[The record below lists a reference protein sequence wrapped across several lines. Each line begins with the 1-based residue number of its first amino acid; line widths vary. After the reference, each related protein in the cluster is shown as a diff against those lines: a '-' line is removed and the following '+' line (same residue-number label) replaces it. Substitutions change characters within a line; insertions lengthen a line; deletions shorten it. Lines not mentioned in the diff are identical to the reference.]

1 MDMVSTKQIR
11 NICLLGHGSAGK
23 TSVAEAMLYISG
35 GTDRLGTVGEGNTVL
50 DYDPEESRRGYS
62 VQAAVAPVMW
72 KDTKINVIDAPGY
85 LGFSGEVKE
94 AVRVADSAVIVV
106 DGKAGIEVG
115 TELAWDAATDAG
127 IPKAFFV
134 NKFDD
139 PECRFN
145 RVFTELHDAF
155 GVSVCPLMIP
165 MVEGDKVEGFIKL
178 IDKKTYVYDK
188 EGSHTEAEIP
198 AGYEEVVDRYRD
210 MLFEAIAGVS
220 DELMEKYF
228 AGIEI
233 GYDEAIEAIHQGIIH
248 GSIVPVLCGAA
259 TKTWGVET
267 LLDTIAESFPRHTA
281 KETERGQDG
290 EPIAIDRD
298 SNAPAIFVFKTVAD
312 PFVGKMSLFK
322 VMTGTLTNQMTLRN
336 LRTGTEER
344 MARIYT
350 LKGKKQTEVDSLA
363 CGDIGM
369 IAKLSDTETADTLAL
384 ASDARAYAGISFP
397 EPFYSRA
404 IVPKAKG
411 DEDKIAS
418 GIARLLEED
427 YTARFVNDAETKQL
441 VLSGMGDIH
450 VDVLVSKLKNRY
462 GVSVDMSEPKIAYRE
477 SIRRRIDAEGKHK
490 KQSGGHGQY
499 GHVKIHFAPSDEPGL
514 HFTESVVG
522 GAVPKN
528 FFPAVEKGL
537 QDSMQKGVL
546 AGYPVVNLAADLY
559 DGSYHPVD
567 SNEISFKLA
576 ARLAYK
582 EGLPKAKPVLLEP
595 VGTLQVTVPDSLV
608 GDVIG
613 DLNKRRGRV
622 LGMNPSEKK
631 SGYTVVEAD
640 VPKAEM
646 TDYTISL
653 RAMSQGRGSYDF
665 TVDRY
670 EEVPGAV
677 AQKVIAE
684 ADKSDDE

>member
-23 TSVAEAMLYISG
+23 PSVAEAMLYISG

-50 DYDPEESRRGYS
+50 DYDPEEARRGYS

-85 LGFSGEVKE
+85 LGFAGEVKE

-298 SNAPAIFVFKTVAD
+298 SNEPAIFIFKTVAD

-384 ASDARAYAGISFP
+384 SPNARAYAGISFP

-546 AGYPVVNLAADLY
+546 AGFPMMGLSADLY
-559 DGSYHPVD
+559 DGSYHDVD
-567 SNEISFKLA
+567 SSEMSFKVA
-576 ARLAYK
+576 AGLAYK
-582 EGLPKAKPVLLEP
+582 ELVNADPVLLEP
-595 VGTLQVTVPDSLV
+595 VGELRVEVPGDDV
-608 GDVIG
+608 GDVMS

-622 LGMNPSEKK
+622 LGIDPSERKK
-631 SGYTVVEAD
+631 NWQTVVAE

-646 TDYTISL
+646 SDYTVAL
-653 RAMSQGRGSYDF
+653 RAITQGMGSY
-665 TVDRY
+665 TYRLVRY
-670 EEVPGAV
+670 EEVPAAA
-677 AQKVIAE
+677 AQKIIA
-684 ADKSDDE
+684 AAKSDAQE

>member
-298 SNAPAIFVFKTVAD
+298 SNEPAIFVFKTVAD

-546 AGYPVVNLAADLY
+546 AGFPMMGLSADLY
-559 DGSYHPVD
+559 DGSYHDVD
-567 SNEISFKLA
+567 SSEMSFKVA
-576 ARLAYK
+576 AGLAYK
-582 EGLPKAKPVLLEP
+582 ELVNADPVLLEP
-595 VGTLQVTVPDSLV
+595 VGELRVEVPGDDV
-608 GDVIG
+608 GDVMS

-622 LGMNPSEKK
+622 LGIDPSERKK
-631 SGYTVVEAD
+631 NRQTVVAE

-646 TDYTISL
+646 ADYTVAL
-653 RAMSQGRGSYDF
+653 RAITQGMGSYTYRF
-665 TVDRY
+665 VRY
-670 EEVPGAV
+670 EEVPSAV
-677 AQKVIAE
+677 AQKVIA
-684 ADKSDDE
+684 AAQKSAQE

>member
-1 MDMVSTKQIR
+1 
-11 NICLLGHGSAGK
+11 
-23 TSVAEAMLYISG
+23 
-35 GTDRLGTVGEGNTVL
+35 
-50 DYDPEESRRGYS
+50 
-62 VQAAVAPVMW
+62 
-72 KDTKINVIDAPGY
+72 
-85 LGFSGEVKE
+85 
-94 AVRVADSAVIVV
+94 
-106 DGKAGIEVG
+106 
-115 TELAWDAATDAG
+115 
-127 IPKAFFV
+127 
-134 NKFDD
+134 
-139 PECRFN
+139 
-145 RVFTELHDAF
+145 
-155 GVSVCPLMIP
+155 
-165 MVEGDKVEGFIKL
+165 
-178 IDKKTYVYDK
+178 
-188 EGSHTEAEIP
+188 
-198 AGYEEVVDRYRD
+198 

-298 SNAPAIFVFKTVAD
+298 SNEPAIFVFKTVAD

-546 AGYPVVNLAADLY
+546 AGFPMMGLSADLY
-559 DGSYHPVD
+559 DGSYHDVD
-567 SNEISFKLA
+567 SSEMSFKVA
-576 ARLAYK
+576 AGLAYK
-582 EGLPKAKPVLLEP
+582 ELVNADPVLLEP
-595 VGTLQVTVPDSLV
+595 VGELRVEVPGDDV
-608 GDVIG
+608 GDVMS

-622 LGMNPSEKK
+622 LGIDPSERKK
-631 SGYTVVEAD
+631 NRQTVVAE

-646 TDYTISL
+646 ADYTVAL
-653 RAMSQGRGSYDF
+653 RAITQGMGSYTYRF
-665 TVDRY
+665 VRY
-670 EEVPGAV
+670 EEVPSAV
-677 AQKVIAE
+677 AQKVIA
-684 ADKSDDE
+684 AAQKSAQE

>member
-50 DYDPEESRRGYS
+50 DYDPEEARRGYS

-85 LGFSGEVKE
+85 LGFAGEVKE

-188 EGSHTEAEIP
+188 VGSHTEAEIP

-281 KETERGQDG
+281 KETERGRDG
-290 EPIAIDRD
+290 ESIAIDRD
-298 SNAPAIFVFKTVAD
+298 SNEPAIFIFKTVAD

-350 LKGKKQTEVDSLA
+350 LKGKKQTEVDRLA

-369 IAKLSDTETADTLAL
+369 IAKLSDTETSDTLAL
-384 ASDARAYAGISFP
+384 SPNARAYAGISFP

-546 AGYPVVNLAADLY
+546 AGFPMMGLSADLY
-559 DGSYHPVD
+559 DGSYHDVD
-567 SNEISFKLA
+567 SSEMSFKVA
-576 ARLAYK
+576 AGLAYK
-582 EGLPKAKPVLLEP
+582 ELVNADPVLLEP
-595 VGTLQVTVPDSLV
+595 VGELRVEVPGDDV
-608 GDVIG
+608 GDVMS

-622 LGMNPSEKK
+622 LGIDPSERKK
-631 SGYTVVEAD
+631 NWQTVVAE

-646 TDYTISL
+646 SDYTVAL
-653 RAMSQGRGSYDF
+653 RAITQGMGSY
-665 TVDRY
+665 TYRLVRY
-670 EEVPGAV
+670 EEVPAAA
-677 AQKVIAE
+677 AQKIIA
-684 ADKSDDE
+684 AAKSDAQE

>member
-85 LGFSGEVKE
+85 LGFAGEVKE

-198 AGYEEVVDRYRD
+198 AGYEEIVDRYRD

-281 KETERGQDG
+281 KETECGQDG

-546 AGYPVVNLAADLY
+546 AGFPMMGLSADLY
-559 DGSYHPVD
+559 DGSYHDVD
-567 SNEISFKLA
+567 SSEMSFKVA
-576 ARLAYK
+576 AGLAYK
-582 EGLPKAKPVLLEP
+582 ELVNADPVLLEP
-595 VGTLQVTVPDSLV
+595 VGELRVEVPGDDV
-608 GDVIG
+608 GDVMS

-622 LGMNPSEKK
+622 LGIDPSERKK
-631 SGYTVVEAD
+631 NRQTVVAE

-646 TDYTISL
+646 ADYTVAL
-653 RAMSQGRGSYDF
+653 RAITQGMGSYTYRF
-665 TVDRY
+665 VRY
-670 EEVPGAV
+670 EEVPSAV
-677 AQKVIAE
+677 AQKVIA
-684 ADKSDDE
+684 AAQKSAQE

>member
-1 MDMVSTKQIR
+1 M
-11 NICLLGHGSAGK
+11 
-23 TSVAEAMLYISG
+23 
-35 GTDRLGTVGEGNTVL
+35 
-50 DYDPEESRRGYS
+50 
-62 VQAAVAPVMW
+62 
-72 KDTKINVIDAPGY
+72 
-85 LGFSGEVKE
+85 
-94 AVRVADSAVIVV
+94 
-106 DGKAGIEVG
+106 VG
-115 TELAWDAATDAG
+115 TA
-127 IPKAFFV
+127 
-134 NKFDD
+134 
-139 PECRFN
+139 
-145 RVFTELHDAF
+145 
-155 GVSVCPLMIP
+155 S
-165 MVEGDKVEGFIKL
+165 
-178 IDKKTYVYDK
+178 
-188 EGSHTEAEIP
+188 
-198 AGYEEVVDRYRD
+198 
-210 MLFEAIAGVS
+210 
-220 DELMEKYF
+220 
-228 AGIEI
+228 
-233 GYDEAIEAIHQGIIH
+233 
-248 GSIVPVLCGAA
+248 
-259 TKTWGVET
+259 
-267 LLDTIAESFPRHTA
+267 
-281 KETERGQDG
+281 
-290 EPIAIDRD
+290 PIAIDRD
-298 SNAPAIFVFKTVAD
+298 SNEPAIFIFKTVAD

-350 LKGKKQTEVDSLA
+350 LKGKKQTEVDRLA

-369 IAKLSDTETADTLAL
+369 IAKLSDTETSDTLAL
-384 ASDARAYAGISFP
+384 SPNARAYAGISFP

-546 AGYPVVNLAADLY
+546 AGFPMMGLSADLY
-559 DGSYHPVD
+559 DGSYHDVD
-567 SNEISFKLA
+567 SSEMSFKVA
-576 ARLAYK
+576 AGLAYK
-582 EGLPKAKPVLLEP
+582 ELVNADPVLLEP
-595 VGTLQVTVPDSLV
+595 VGELRVEVPGDDV
-608 GDVIG
+608 GDVMS

-622 LGMNPSEKK
+622 LGIDPSERKK
-631 SGYTVVEAD
+631 NWQTVVAE

-646 TDYTISL
+646 SDYTVAL
-653 RAMSQGRGSYDF
+653 RAITQGMGSY
-665 TVDRY
+665 TYRLVRY
-670 EEVPGAV
+670 EEVPAAA
-677 AQKVIAE
+677 AQKIIA
-684 ADKSDDE
+684 AAKSDAQE

>member
-50 DYDPEESRRGYS
+50 DYDPEEARRGYS

-85 LGFSGEVKE
+85 LGFAGEVKE

-198 AGYEEVVDRYRD
+198 AGYDEVVDRYRD

-298 SNAPAIFVFKTVAD
+298 SNEPAIFIFKTVAD

-369 IAKLSDTETADTLAL
+369 IAKLSDTETSDTLAL
-384 ASDARAYAGISFP
+384 SPNARAYAGISFP

-546 AGYPVVNLAADLY
+546 AGFPMMGLSADLY
-559 DGSYHPVD
+559 DGSYHDVD
-567 SNEISFKLA
+567 SSEMSFKVA
-576 ARLAYK
+576 AGLAYK
-582 EGLPKAKPVLLEP
+582 ELVNADPVLLEP
-595 VGTLQVTVPDSLV
+595 VGELRVEVPGDDV
-608 GDVIG
+608 GDVMS

-622 LGMNPSEKK
+622 LGIDPSERKK
-631 SGYTVVEAD
+631 NWQTVVAE

-646 TDYTISL
+646 SDYTVAL
-653 RAMSQGRGSYDF
+653 RAITQGMGSY
-665 TVDRY
+665 TYRPVRY
-670 EEVPGAV
+670 EEVPAAA
-677 AQKVIAE
+677 AQKIIA
-684 ADKSDDE
+684 AAKSDAQE

>member
-281 KETERGQDG
+281 KETECGQDG

-298 SNAPAIFVFKTVAD
+298 SNEPAIFVFKTVAD

-546 AGYPVVNLAADLY
+546 AGFPMMGLSADLY
-559 DGSYHPVD
+559 DGSYHDVD
-567 SNEISFKLA
+567 SSEMSFKVA
-576 ARLAYK
+576 AGLAYK
-582 EGLPKAKPVLLEP
+582 ELVNADPVLLEP
-595 VGTLQVTVPDSLV
+595 VGELRVEVPGDDV
-608 GDVIG
+608 GDVMS

-622 LGMNPSEKK
+622 LGIDPSERKK
-631 SGYTVVEAD
+631 NRQTVVAE

-646 TDYTISL
+646 ADYTVAL
-653 RAMSQGRGSYDF
+653 RAITQGMGSYTYRF
-665 TVDRY
+665 VRY
-670 EEVPGAV
+670 EEVPSAV
-677 AQKVIAE
+677 AQKVIA
-684 ADKSDDE
+684 AAQKSAQE

>member
-50 DYDPEESRRGYS
+50 DYDPEEARRGYS

-85 LGFSGEVKE
+85 LGFAGEVKE

-145 RVFTELHDAF
+145 RVFTELHDAY
-155 GVSVCPLMIP
+155 GVSVCPRMIQ

-298 SNAPAIFVFKTVAD
+298 SNEPAIFIFKTVAD

-369 IAKLSDTETADTLAL
+369 IAKLSDTETSDTLAL
-384 ASDARAYAGISFP
+384 SPNARAYAGISFP

-546 AGYPVVNLAADLY
+546 AGFPMMGLSADLY
-559 DGSYHPVD
+559 DGSYHDVD
-567 SNEISFKLA
+567 SSEMSFKVA
-576 ARLAYK
+576 AGLAYK
-582 EGLPKAKPVLLEP
+582 ELVNADPVLLEP
-595 VGTLQVTVPDSLV
+595 VGELRVEVPGDDV
-608 GDVIG
+608 GDVMS

-622 LGMNPSEKK
+622 LGIDPSERKK
-631 SGYTVVEAD
+631 NWQTVVAE

-646 TDYTISL
+646 SDYTVAL
-653 RAMSQGRGSYDF
+653 RAITQGMGSY
-665 TVDRY
+665 TYRPVRY
-670 EEVPGAV
+670 EEVPAAA
-677 AQKVIAE
+677 AQKIIA
-684 ADKSDDE
+684 AAKSDAQE

>member
-50 DYDPEESRRGYS
+50 DYDPEEARRGYS

-85 LGFSGEVKE
+85 LGFAGEVKE

-298 SNAPAIFVFKTVAD
+298 SNEPAIFVFKTVAD

-369 IAKLSDTETADTLAL
+369 IAKLSDTETSDTLAL
-384 ASDARAYAGISFP
+384 SPNARAYAGISFP

-462 GVSVDMSEPKIAYRE
+462 GVSIDMSEPKIAYRE

-546 AGYPVVNLAADLY
+546 AGFPMMGLSADLY
-559 DGSYHPVD
+559 DGSYHDVD
-567 SNEISFKLA
+567 SSEMSFKVA
-576 ARLAYK
+576 AGLAYK
-582 EGLPKAKPVLLEP
+582 ELVNADPVLLEP
-595 VGTLQVTVPDSLV
+595 VGELRVEVPGDDV
-608 GDVIG
+608 GDVMS

-622 LGMNPSEKK
+622 LGIDPSERKK
-631 SGYTVVEAD
+631 NWQTVVAE

-646 TDYTISL
+646 SDYTVAL
-653 RAMSQGRGSYDF
+653 RAITQGMGSY
-665 TVDRY
+665 TYRLVRY
-670 EEVPGAV
+670 EEVPAAA
-677 AQKVIAE
+677 AQKIIA
-684 ADKSDDE
+684 AAKSDAQE

>member
-298 SNAPAIFVFKTVAD
+298 SNEPDIFVFKTVAD

-546 AGYPVVNLAADLY
+546 AGFPMMGLSADLY
-559 DGSYHPVD
+559 DGSYHDVD
-567 SNEISFKLA
+567 SSEMSFKVA
-576 ARLAYK
+576 AGLAYK
-582 EGLPKAKPVLLEP
+582 ELVNADPVLLEP
-595 VGTLQVTVPDSLV
+595 VGELRVEVPGDDV
-608 GDVIG
+608 GDVMS

-622 LGMNPSEKK
+622 LGIDPSERKK
-631 SGYTVVEAD
+631 NRQTVVAE

-646 TDYTISL
+646 ADYTVAL
-653 RAMSQGRGSYDF
+653 RAITQGMGSYTYRF
-665 TVDRY
+665 VRY
-670 EEVPGAV
+670 EEVPSAV
-677 AQKVIAE
+677 AQKVIA
-684 ADKSDDE
+684 AAQKSAQE

>member
-62 VQAAVAPVMW
+62 IQAAVAPVMW
-72 KDTKINVIDAPGY
+72 KDAKINVIDAPGY
-85 LGFSGEVKE
+85 LGFVGEVRE

-106 DGKAGIEVG
+106 DGKAGVEVG
-115 TELAWDAATDAG
+115 TELAWDAATEAG

-145 RVFTELHDAF
+145 RVFTQLHDTF

-165 MVEGDKVEGFIKL
+165 MVEGDTVEGFIKL

-188 EGSHTEAEIP
+188 EGSHTEGEIP
-198 AGYEEVVDRYRD
+198 GGYEEVVDRYRD

-228 AGIEI
+228 AGEEI
-233 GYDEAIEAIHQGIIH
+233 TYDEAVEAIHEGIIH
-248 GSIVPVLCGAA
+248 GSIVPVLCGSAA
-259 TKTWGVET
+259 KTWGVET
-267 LLDTIAESFPRHTA
+267 LLDTVAESFPRHTA
-281 KETERGQDG
+281 KETETARDG

-298 SNAPAIFVFKTVAD
+298 SAEPAIFVFKTVAD
-312 PFVGKMSLFK
+312 PFVGKMSFFK

-344 MARIYT
+344 MSHIYT
-350 LKGKKQTEVDSLA
+350 MKGKRQTEVDRLA

-369 IAKLSDTETADTLAL
+369 VAKLTDTATSDTLAL
-384 ASDARAYAGISFP
+384 SPEAKEYAAITFP

-450 VDVLVSKLKNRY
+450 VDVLASKLKNRY

-546 AGYPVVNLAADLY
+546 AGFPMIGLSADLY
-559 DGSYHPVD
+559 DGSYHDVD
-567 SNEISFKLA
+567 SSEMSFKVA
-576 ARLAYK
+576 AGLAYK
-582 EGLPKAKPVLLEP
+582 ELVNADPVILEP
-595 VGTLQVTVPDSLV
+595 VGELKVEIPGDCV
-608 GDVIG
+608 GDVMS

-622 LGMNPSEKK
+622 LGIDPSERKK
-631 SGYTVVEAD
+631 NWQTVTAE

-646 TDYTISL
+646 ADYTVAL
-653 RAMSQGRGSYDF
+653 RAITQGKGSYSF
-665 TVDRY
+665 RFVRY
-670 EEVPGAV
+670 EEVPAPV
-677 AQKVIAE
+677 AQKIVAQ
-684 ADKSDDE
+684 AQKDKDE

>member
-50 DYDPEESRRGYS
+50 DYDPEEARRGYS

-85 LGFSGEVKE
+85 LGFAGEVKE

-298 SNAPAIFVFKTVAD
+298 SNEPAIFIFKTVAD

-384 ASDARAYAGISFP
+384 SPNARAYAGISFP

-546 AGYPVVNLAADLY
+546 AGFPMMGLSADLY
-559 DGSYHPVD
+559 DGSYHDVD
-567 SNEISFKLA
+567 SSEMSFKVA
-576 ARLAYK
+576 AGLAYK
-582 EGLPKAKPVLLEP
+582 ELVNADPVLLEP
-595 VGTLQVTVPDSLV
+595 VGELRVEVPGDDV
-608 GDVIG
+608 GDVMS

-622 LGMNPSEKK
+622 LGIDPSERKK
-631 SGYTVVEAD
+631 NWQTVVAE

-646 TDYTISL
+646 SDYTVAL
-653 RAMSQGRGSYDF
+653 RAITQGMGSY
-665 TVDRY
+665 TYRLVRY
-670 EEVPGAV
+670 EEVPAAA
-677 AQKVIAE
+677 AQKIIA
-684 ADKSDDE
+684 AAKSDAQE

>member
-50 DYDPEESRRGYS
+50 DYDPEEARRGYS

-85 LGFSGEVKE
+85 LGFAGEVKE

-298 SNAPAIFVFKTVAD
+298 SNEPAIFIFKTVAD

-369 IAKLSDTETADTLAL
+369 IAKLSDTETSDTLAL
-384 ASDARAYAGISFP
+384 SPNARAYAGISFP

-546 AGYPVVNLAADLY
+546 AGFPMMGLSADLY
-559 DGSYHPVD
+559 DGSYHDVD
-567 SNEISFKLA
+567 SSEMSFKVA
-576 ARLAYK
+576 AGLAYK
-582 EGLPKAKPVLLEP
+582 ELVNADPVLLEP
-595 VGTLQVTVPDSLV
+595 VGELRVEVPGDDV
-608 GDVIG
+608 GDVMS

-622 LGMNPSEKK
+622 LGIDPSERKK
-631 SGYTVVEAD
+631 NWQTVVAE

-646 TDYTISL
+646 SDYTVAL
-653 RAMSQGRGSYDF
+653 RAITQGMGSYTYRF
-665 TVDRY
+665 VRY
-670 EEVPGAV
+670 EEVPAAA
-677 AQKVIAE
+677 AQKIIA
-684 ADKSDDE
+684 AAKSDAQE

>member
-1 MDMVSTKQIR
+1 
-11 NICLLGHGSAGK
+11 
-23 TSVAEAMLYISG
+23 
-35 GTDRLGTVGEGNTVL
+35 
-50 DYDPEESRRGYS
+50 
-62 VQAAVAPVMW
+62 MW

-298 SNAPAIFVFKTVAD
+298 SNEPAIFVFKTVAD

-546 AGYPVVNLAADLY
+546 AGFPMMGLSADLY
-559 DGSYHPVD
+559 DGSYHDVD
-567 SNEISFKLA
+567 SSEMSFKVA
-576 ARLAYK
+576 AGLAYK
-582 EGLPKAKPVLLEP
+582 ELVNADPVLLEP
-595 VGTLQVTVPDSLV
+595 VGELRVEVPGDDV
-608 GDVIG
+608 GDVMS

-622 LGMNPSEKK
+622 LGIDPSERKK
-631 SGYTVVEAD
+631 NRQTVVAE

-646 TDYTISL
+646 ADYTVAL
-653 RAMSQGRGSYDF
+653 RAITQGMGSYTYRF
-665 TVDRY
+665 VRY
-670 EEVPGAV
+670 EEVPSAV
-677 AQKVIAE
+677 AQKVIA
-684 ADKSDDE
+684 AAQKSAQE

>member
-50 DYDPEESRRGYS
+50 DYDPEEARRGYS

-85 LGFSGEVKE
+85 LGFAGEVKE

-233 GYDEAIEAIHQGIIH
+233 GYDEAIEAIHHGIIH

-298 SNAPAIFVFKTVAD
+298 SNEPAIFIFKTVAD

-369 IAKLSDTETADTLAL
+369 IAKLSDTETSDTLAL
-384 ASDARAYAGISFP
+384 SPNARAYAGISFP

-546 AGYPVVNLAADLY
+546 AGFPMMGLSADLY
-559 DGSYHPVD
+559 DGSYHDVD
-567 SNEISFKLA
+567 SSEMSFKVA
-576 ARLAYK
+576 AGLAYK
-582 EGLPKAKPVLLEP
+582 ELVNADPVLLEP
-595 VGTLQVTVPDSLV
+595 VGELRVEVPGDDV
-608 GDVIG
+608 GDVMS

-622 LGMNPSEKK
+622 LGIDPSERKK
-631 SGYTVVEAD
+631 NWQTVVAE

-646 TDYTISL
+646 SDYTVAL
-653 RAMSQGRGSYDF
+653 RAITQGMGSY
-665 TVDRY
+665 TYRPVRY
-670 EEVPGAV
+670 EEVPAAA
-677 AQKVIAE
+677 AQKIIA
-684 ADKSDDE
+684 AAKSDAQE

>member
-50 DYDPEESRRGYS
+50 DYDPEEARRGYS

-85 LGFSGEVKE
+85 LGFAGEVKE

-298 SNAPAIFVFKTVAD
+298 SNEPAIFVFKTVAD

-384 ASDARAYAGISFP
+384 SPDARAYAGINFP

-546 AGYPVVNLAADLY
+546 AGFPMMGLSADLY
-559 DGSYHPVD
+559 DGSYHDVD
-567 SNEISFKLA
+567 SSEMSFKVA
-576 ARLAYK
+576 AGLAYK
-582 EGLPKAKPVLLEP
+582 ELVNADPVLLEP
-595 VGTLQVTVPDSLV
+595 VGELRVEVPGDDV
-608 GDVIG
+608 GDVMS

-622 LGMNPSEKK
+622 LGIDPSERKK
-631 SGYTVVEAD
+631 NWQTVVAE

-646 TDYTISL
+646 SDYTVAL
-653 RAMSQGRGSYDF
+653 RAITQGMGSYTYRF
-665 TVDRY
+665 VRY
-670 EEVPGAV
+670 EEVPAAV
-677 AQKVIAE
+677 AQKIIA
-684 ADKSDDE
+684 AAKSDAQE

>member
-1 MDMVSTKQIR
+1 
-11 NICLLGHGSAGK
+11 
-23 TSVAEAMLYISG
+23 MLYISG

-50 DYDPEESRRGYS
+50 DYDPEEARRGYS

-85 LGFSGEVKE
+85 LGFAGEVKE

-281 KETERGQDG
+281 KATERGRDG

-298 SNAPAIFVFKTVAD
+298 SNEPAIFIFKTVAD

-384 ASDARAYAGISFP
+384 SPNARAYAGISFP

-546 AGYPVVNLAADLY
+546 AGFPMMGLSADLY
-559 DGSYHPVD
+559 DGSYHDVD
-567 SNEISFKLA
+567 SSEMSFKVA
-576 ARLAYK
+576 AGLAYK
-582 EGLPKAKPVLLEP
+582 ELVNADPVLLEP
-595 VGTLQVTVPDSLV
+595 VGELRVEVPGDDV
-608 GDVIG
+608 GDVMS

-622 LGMNPSEKK
+622 LGIDPSERKK
-631 SGYTVVEAD
+631 NWQTVVAE

-646 TDYTISL
+646 SDYTVAL
-653 RAMSQGRGSYDF
+653 RAITQGMGSY
-665 TVDRY
+665 TYRLVRY
-670 EEVPGAV
+670 EEVPAAA
-677 AQKVIAE
+677 AQKIIA
-684 ADKSDDE
+684 AAKSDAQE

>member
-1 MDMVSTKQIR
+1 M
-11 NICLLGHGSAGK
+11 
-23 TSVAEAMLYISG
+23 
-35 GTDRLGTVGEGNTVL
+35 
-50 DYDPEESRRGYS
+50 
-62 VQAAVAPVMW
+62 
-72 KDTKINVIDAPGY
+72 
-85 LGFSGEVKE
+85 
-94 AVRVADSAVIVV
+94 
-106 DGKAGIEVG
+106 
-115 TELAWDAATDAG
+115 
-127 IPKAFFV
+127 
-134 NKFDD
+134 
-139 PECRFN
+139 
-145 RVFTELHDAF
+145 FTELHDAF

-546 AGYPVVNLAADLY
+546 AGFPMMGLSADLY
-559 DGSYHPVD
+559 DGSYHDVD
-567 SNEISFKLA
+567 SSEMSFKVA
-576 ARLAYK
+576 AGLAYK
-582 EGLPKAKPVLLEP
+582 ELVNADPVLLEP
-595 VGTLQVTVPDSLV
+595 VGELRVEVPGDDV
-608 GDVIG
+608 GDVMS

-622 LGMNPSEKK
+622 LGIDPSERKK
-631 SGYTVVEAD
+631 NRQTVVAE

-646 TDYTISL
+646 ADYTVAL
-653 RAMSQGRGSYDF
+653 RAITQGMGSYTYRF
-665 TVDRY
+665 VRY
-670 EEVPGAV
+670 EEVPSAV
-677 AQKVIAE
+677 AQKVIA
-684 ADKSDDE
+684 AAQKSAQE

>member
-1 MDMVSTKQIR
+1 
-11 NICLLGHGSAGK
+11 
-23 TSVAEAMLYISG
+23 
-35 GTDRLGTVGEGNTVL
+35 
-50 DYDPEESRRGYS
+50 
-62 VQAAVAPVMW
+62 
-72 KDTKINVIDAPGY
+72 
-85 LGFSGEVKE
+85 
-94 AVRVADSAVIVV
+94 
-106 DGKAGIEVG
+106 
-115 TELAWDAATDAG
+115 
-127 IPKAFFV
+127 
-134 NKFDD
+134 
-139 PECRFN
+139 
-145 RVFTELHDAF
+145 
-155 GVSVCPLMIP
+155 
-165 MVEGDKVEGFIKL
+165 
-178 IDKKTYVYDK
+178 
-188 EGSHTEAEIP
+188 
-198 AGYEEVVDRYRD
+198 
-210 MLFEAIAGVS
+210 
-220 DELMEKYF
+220 MEKYF

-298 SNAPAIFVFKTVAD
+298 SNEPAIFIFKTVAD

-384 ASDARAYAGISFP
+384 SPNARAYAGISFP

-546 AGYPVVNLAADLY
+546 AGFPMMGLSADLY
-559 DGSYHPVD
+559 DGSYHDVD
-567 SNEISFKLA
+567 SSEMSFKVA
-576 ARLAYK
+576 AGLAYK
-582 EGLPKAKPVLLEP
+582 ELVNADPVLLEP
-595 VGTLQVTVPDSLV
+595 VGELRVEVPGDDV
-608 GDVIG
+608 GDVMS

-622 LGMNPSEKK
+622 LGIDPSERKK
-631 SGYTVVEAD
+631 NWQTVVAE

-646 TDYTISL
+646 SDYTVAL
-653 RAMSQGRGSYDF
+653 RAITQGMGSY
-665 TVDRY
+665 TYRLVRY
-670 EEVPGAV
+670 EEVPAAA
-677 AQKVIAE
+677 AQKIIA
-684 ADKSDDE
+684 AAKSDAQE

>member
-50 DYDPEESRRGYS
+50 DYDPEEARRGYS

-85 LGFSGEVKE
+85 LGFAGEVKE

-298 SNAPAIFVFKTVAD
+298 SNEPAIFIFKTVAD
-312 PFVGKMSLFK
+312 PFLGKMSLFK

-369 IAKLSDTETADTLAL
+369 IAKLSDTETSDTLAL
-384 ASDARAYAGISFP
+384 SPNARAYAGISFP

-546 AGYPVVNLAADLY
+546 AGFPMMGLSADLY
-559 DGSYHPVD
+559 DGSYHDVD
-567 SNEISFKLA
+567 SSEMSFKVA
-576 ARLAYK
+576 AGLAYK
-582 EGLPKAKPVLLEP
+582 ELVNADPVLLEP
-595 VGTLQVTVPDSLV
+595 VGELRVEVPGDDV
-608 GDVIG
+608 GDVMS

-622 LGMNPSEKK
+622 LGIDPSERKK
-631 SGYTVVEAD
+631 NWQTVVAE

-646 TDYTISL
+646 SDYTVAL
-653 RAMSQGRGSYDF
+653 RAITQGMGSY
-665 TVDRY
+665 TYRPVRY
-670 EEVPGAV
+670 EEVPAAA
-677 AQKVIAE
+677 AQKIIA
-684 ADKSDDE
+684 AAKSDAQE

>member
-50 DYDPEESRRGYS
+50 DYDPEEARRGYS

-85 LGFSGEVKE
+85 LGFAGEVKE

-115 TELAWDAATDAG
+115 TELAWDAAADAG

-298 SNAPAIFVFKTVAD
+298 SNEPAIFIFKTVAD

-384 ASDARAYAGISFP
+384 SPNARAYAGISFP

-546 AGYPVVNLAADLY
+546 AGFPMMGLSADLY
-559 DGSYHPVD
+559 DGSYHDVD
-567 SNEISFKLA
+567 SSEMSFKVA
-576 ARLAYK
+576 AGLAYK
-582 EGLPKAKPVLLEP
+582 ELVNADPVLLEP
-595 VGTLQVTVPDSLV
+595 VGELRVEVPGDDV
-608 GDVIG
+608 GDVMS

-622 LGMNPSEKK
+622 LGIDPSERKK
-631 SGYTVVEAD
+631 NWQTVVAE

-646 TDYTISL
+646 SDYTVAL
-653 RAMSQGRGSYDF
+653 RAITQGMGSY
-665 TVDRY
+665 TYRLVRY
-670 EEVPGAV
+670 EEVPAAA
-677 AQKVIAE
+677 AQKIIA
-684 ADKSDDE
+684 AAKSDAQE

>member
-1 MDMVSTKQIR
+1 M
-11 NICLLGHGSAGK
+11 
-23 TSVAEAMLYISG
+23 
-35 GTDRLGTVGEGNTVL
+35 
-50 DYDPEESRRGYS
+50 
-62 VQAAVAPVMW
+62 
-72 KDTKINVIDAPGY
+72 
-85 LGFSGEVKE
+85 
-94 AVRVADSAVIVV
+94 
-106 DGKAGIEVG
+106 
-115 TELAWDAATDAG
+115 
-127 IPKAFFV
+127 
-134 NKFDD
+134 
-139 PECRFN
+139 
-145 RVFTELHDAF
+145 FTELHDAF

-298 SNAPAIFVFKTVAD
+298 SNEPAIFVFKTVAD

-546 AGYPVVNLAADLY
+546 AGFPMMGLSADLY
-559 DGSYHPVD
+559 DGSYHDVD
-567 SNEISFKLA
+567 SSEMSFKVA
-576 ARLAYK
+576 AGLAYK
-582 EGLPKAKPVLLEP
+582 ELVNADPVLLEP
-595 VGTLQVTVPDSLV
+595 VGELRVEVPGDDV
-608 GDVIG
+608 GDVMS

-622 LGMNPSEKK
+622 LGIDPSERKK
-631 SGYTVVEAD
+631 NRQTVVAE

-646 TDYTISL
+646 ADYTVAL
-653 RAMSQGRGSYDF
+653 RAITQGMGSYTYRF
-665 TVDRY
+665 VRY
-670 EEVPGAV
+670 EEVPSAV
-677 AQKVIAE
+677 AQKVIA
-684 ADKSDDE
+684 AAQKSAQE

>member
-50 DYDPEESRRGYS
+50 DYDPEEARRGYS

-85 LGFSGEVKE
+85 LGFAGEVKE

-198 AGYEEVVDRYRD
+198 AGYDEVVDRYRD

-281 KETERGQDG
+281 KETERGRDS

-298 SNAPAIFVFKTVAD
+298 SNEPAIFIFKTVAD

-369 IAKLSDTETADTLAL
+369 IAKLSDTETSDTLAL
-384 ASDARAYAGISFP
+384 SPNARAYAGISFP

-546 AGYPVVNLAADLY
+546 AGFPMMGLSADLY
-559 DGSYHPVD
+559 DGSYHDVD
-567 SNEISFKLA
+567 SSEMSFKVA
-576 ARLAYK
+576 AGLAYK
-582 EGLPKAKPVLLEP
+582 ELVNADPVLLEP
-595 VGTLQVTVPDSLV
+595 VGELRVEVPGDDV
-608 GDVIG
+608 GDVMS

-622 LGMNPSEKK
+622 LGIDPSERKK
-631 SGYTVVEAD
+631 NWQTVVAE

-646 TDYTISL
+646 SDYTVAL
-653 RAMSQGRGSYDF
+653 RAITQGMGSY
-665 TVDRY
+665 TYRLVRY
-670 EEVPGAV
+670 EEVPAAA
-677 AQKVIAE
+677 AQKIIA
-684 ADKSDDE
+684 AAKSDAQE

>member
-50 DYDPEESRRGYS
+50 DYDPEEARRGYS

-85 LGFSGEVKE
+85 LGFAGEVKE

-298 SNAPAIFVFKTVAD
+298 SNEPAIFVFKTVAD

-369 IAKLSDTETADTLAL
+369 IAKLSDTETSDTLAL
-384 ASDARAYAGISFP
+384 SPNARAYAGISFP

-546 AGYPVVNLAADLY
+546 AGFPMMGLSADLY
-559 DGSYHPVD
+559 DGSYHDVD
-567 SNEISFKLA
+567 SSEMSFKVA
-576 ARLAYK
+576 AGLAYK
-582 EGLPKAKPVLLEP
+582 ELVNADPVLLEP
-595 VGTLQVTVPDSLV
+595 VGELRVEVPGDDV
-608 GDVIG
+608 GDVMS

-622 LGMNPSEKK
+622 LGIDPSERKK
-631 SGYTVVEAD
+631 NWQTVVAE

-646 TDYTISL
+646 SDYTVAL
-653 RAMSQGRGSYDF
+653 RAITQGMGSY
-665 TVDRY
+665 TYRLVRY
-670 EEVPGAV
+670 EEVPAAA
-677 AQKVIAE
+677 AQKIIA
-684 ADKSDDE
+684 AAKSDAQE

>member
-298 SNAPAIFVFKTVAD
+298 SNEPAIFVFKTVAD

-336 LRTGTEER
+336 IRTGTEER

-546 AGYPVVNLAADLY
+546 AGFPMMGLSADLY
-559 DGSYHPVD
+559 DGSYHDVD
-567 SNEISFKLA
+567 SSEMSFKVA
-576 ARLAYK
+576 AGLAYK
-582 EGLPKAKPVLLEP
+582 ELVNADPVLLEP
-595 VGTLQVTVPDSLV
+595 VGELRVEVPGDDV
-608 GDVIG
+608 GDVMS

-622 LGMNPSEKK
+622 LGIDPSERKK
-631 SGYTVVEAD
+631 NRQTVVAE

-646 TDYTISL
+646 ADYTVAL
-653 RAMSQGRGSYDF
+653 RAITQGMGSYTYRF
-665 TVDRY
+665 VRY
-670 EEVPGAV
+670 EEVPSAV
-677 AQKVIAE
+677 AQKVIA
-684 ADKSDDE
+684 AAQKSAQE

>member
-546 AGYPVVNLAADLY
+546 AGFPMMGLSADLY
-559 DGSYHPVD
+559 DGSYHDVD
-567 SNEISFKLA
+567 SSEMSFKVA
-576 ARLAYK
+576 AGLAYK
-582 EGLPKAKPVLLEP
+582 ELVNADPVLLEP
-595 VGTLQVTVPDSLV
+595 VGELRVEVPGDDV
-608 GDVIG
+608 GDVMS

-622 LGMNPSEKK
+622 LGIDPSERKK
-631 SGYTVVEAD
+631 NRQTVVAE

-646 TDYTISL
+646 ADYTVAL
-653 RAMSQGRGSYDF
+653 RAITQGMGSYTYRF
-665 TVDRY
+665 VRY
-670 EEVPGAV
+670 EEVPSAV
-677 AQKVIAE
+677 AQKVIA
-684 ADKSDDE
+684 AAQKSAQE

>member
-1 MDMVSTKQIR
+1 M
-11 NICLLGHGSAGK
+11 
-23 TSVAEAMLYISG
+23 
-35 GTDRLGTVGEGNTVL
+35 
-50 DYDPEESRRGYS
+50 
-62 VQAAVAPVMW
+62 
-72 KDTKINVIDAPGY
+72 
-85 LGFSGEVKE
+85 
-94 AVRVADSAVIVV
+94 
-106 DGKAGIEVG
+106 
-115 TELAWDAATDAG
+115 
-127 IPKAFFV
+127 KAFFV

-298 SNAPAIFVFKTVAD
+298 SNEPAIFVFKTVAD

-546 AGYPVVNLAADLY
+546 AGFPMMGLSADLY
-559 DGSYHPVD
+559 DGSYHDVD
-567 SNEISFKLA
+567 SSEMSFKVA
-576 ARLAYK
+576 AGLAYK
-582 EGLPKAKPVLLEP
+582 ELVNADPVLLEP
-595 VGTLQVTVPDSLV
+595 VGELRVEVPGDDV
-608 GDVIG
+608 GDVMS

-622 LGMNPSEKK
+622 LGIDPSERKK
-631 SGYTVVEAD
+631 NRQTVVAE

-646 TDYTISL
+646 ADYTVAL
-653 RAMSQGRGSYDF
+653 RAITQGMGSYTYRF
-665 TVDRY
+665 VRY
-670 EEVPGAV
+670 EEVPSAV
-677 AQKVIAE
+677 AQKVIA
-684 ADKSDDE
+684 AAQKSAQE

>member
-50 DYDPEESRRGYS
+50 DYDPEEARRGYS

-85 LGFSGEVKE
+85 LGFAGEVKE

-281 KETERGQDG
+281 KETERGRDG
-290 EPIAIDRD
+290 ESIAIDRD
-298 SNAPAIFVFKTVAD
+298 SNEPAIFIFKTVAD

-369 IAKLSDTETADTLAL
+369 IAKLSDTETSDTLAL
-384 ASDARAYAGISFP
+384 SPNARAYAGISFP

-546 AGYPVVNLAADLY
+546 AGFPMMGLSADLY
-559 DGSYHPVD
+559 DGSYHDVD
-567 SNEISFKLA
+567 SSEMSFKVA
-576 ARLAYK
+576 AGLAYK
-582 EGLPKAKPVLLEP
+582 ELVNADPVLLEP
-595 VGTLQVTVPDSLV
+595 VGELRVEVPGDDV
-608 GDVIG
+608 GDVMS

-622 LGMNPSEKK
+622 LGIDPSERKK
-631 SGYTVVEAD
+631 NWQTVVAE

-646 TDYTISL
+646 SDYTVAL
-653 RAMSQGRGSYDF
+653 RAITQGMGSYTYRF
-665 TVDRY
+665 VRY
-670 EEVPGAV
+670 EEVPSAA
-677 AQKVIAE
+677 AQKIIA
-684 ADKSDDE
+684 AAKSDAQE

>member
-50 DYDPEESRRGYS
+50 DYDPEEARRGYS

-85 LGFSGEVKE
+85 LGFAGEVKE

-281 KETERGQDG
+281 KETERGRDG
-290 EPIAIDRD
+290 ESIAIDRD
-298 SNAPAIFVFKTVAD
+298 SNEPAIFIFKTVAD

-369 IAKLSDTETADTLAL
+369 IAKLSDTETSDTLAL
-384 ASDARAYAGISFP
+384 SPNARAYAGISFP

-546 AGYPVVNLAADLY
+546 AGFPMMGLSADLY
-559 DGSYHPVD
+559 DGSYHDVD
-567 SNEISFKLA
+567 SSEMSFKVA
-576 ARLAYK
+576 AGLAYK
-582 EGLPKAKPVLLEP
+582 ELVNADPVLLEP
-595 VGTLQVTVPDSLV
+595 VGELRVEVPGDDV
-608 GDVIG
+608 GDVMS

-622 LGMNPSEKK
+622 LGIDPSERKK
-631 SGYTVVEAD
+631 NWQTVVAE

-646 TDYTISL
+646 SDYTVAL
-653 RAMSQGRGSYDF
+653 RAITQGMGSYTYRF
-665 TVDRY
+665 VRY
-670 EEVPGAV
+670 EEVPAAA
-677 AQKVIAE
+677 AQKIIA
-684 ADKSDDE
+684 AAKSDAQE

>member
-85 LGFSGEVKE
+85 LGFAGEVKE

-281 KETERGQDG
+281 KETECGQDG

-298 SNAPAIFVFKTVAD
+298 SNEPAIFVFKTVAD

-546 AGYPVVNLAADLY
+546 AGFPMMGLSADLY
-559 DGSYHPVD
+559 DGSYHDVD
-567 SNEISFKLA
+567 SSEMSFKVA
-576 ARLAYK
+576 AGLAYK
-582 EGLPKAKPVLLEP
+582 ELVNADPVLLEP
-595 VGTLQVTVPDSLV
+595 VGELRVEVPGDDV
-608 GDVIG
+608 GDVMS

-622 LGMNPSEKK
+622 LGIDPSERKK
-631 SGYTVVEAD
+631 NRQTVVAE

-646 TDYTISL
+646 ADYTVAL
-653 RAMSQGRGSYDF
+653 RAITQGMGSYTYRF
-665 TVDRY
+665 VRY
-670 EEVPGAV
+670 EEVPSAV
-677 AQKVIAE
+677 AQKVIA
-684 ADKSDDE
+684 AAQKSAQE

>member
-62 VQAAVAPVMW
+62 IQAAVAPVMW
-72 KDTKINVIDAPGY
+72 KDAKINVIDAPGY
-85 LGFSGEVKE
+85 LGFVGEVRE

-106 DGKAGIEVG
+106 DGKAGVEVG
-115 TELAWDAATDAG
+115 TELAWDAATEAG

-145 RVFTELHDAF
+145 RVFTQLHDTF

-165 MVEGDKVEGFIKL
+165 MVEGDTVEGFIKL

-188 EGSHTEAEIP
+188 EGSHTEGEIP
-198 AGYEEVVDRYRD
+198 GGYEEVVDRYRD

-228 AGIEI
+228 AGEEI
-233 GYDEAIEAIHQGIIH
+233 TYDEAVEAIHEGIIH
-248 GSIVPVLCGAA
+248 GSIVPVLCGSAA
-259 TKTWGVET
+259 KTWGVET
-267 LLDTIAESFPRHTA
+267 LLDTVAESFPRHTA
-281 KETERGQDG
+281 KETETSRDG

-298 SNAPAIFVFKTVAD
+298 SAEPAIFVFKTVAD
-312 PFVGKMSLFK
+312 PFVGKMSFFK

-344 MARIYT
+344 MSHIYT
-350 LKGKKQTEVDSLA
+350 MKGKRQTEVDRLA

-369 IAKLSDTETADTLAL
+369 VAKLTDTATSDTLAL
-384 ASDARAYAGISFP
+384 SPEAKEYAAITFP

-450 VDVLVSKLKNRY
+450 VDVLASKLKNRY

-537 QDSMQKGVL
+537 QDSMLKGVL
-546 AGYPVVNLAADLY
+546 AGFPMIGLSADLY
-559 DGSYHPVD
+559 DGSYHDVD
-567 SNEISFKLA
+567 SSEMSFKVA
-576 ARLAYK
+576 AGLAYK
-582 EGLPKAKPVLLEP
+582 ELVNADPVILEP
-595 VGTLQVTVPDSLV
+595 VGELKVEIPGDCV
-608 GDVIG
+608 GDVMS

-622 LGMNPSEKK
+622 LGIDPSERKK
-631 SGYTVVEAD
+631 NWQTVTAE

-646 TDYTISL
+646 ADYTVAL
-653 RAMSQGRGSYDF
+653 RAITQGKGSYSF
-665 TVDRY
+665 RFVRY
-670 EEVPGAV
+670 EEVPAPV
-677 AQKVIAE
+677 AQKIVAE
-684 ADKSDDE
+684 AQKDKDE

>member
-50 DYDPEESRRGYS
+50 DYDPEEARRGYS

-85 LGFSGEVKE
+85 LGFAGEVKE

-198 AGYEEVVDRYRD
+198 AGYDEVVDRYRD

-281 KETERGQDG
+281 KETERGRDG

-298 SNAPAIFVFKTVAD
+298 SNEPAIFIFKTVAD

-369 IAKLSDTETADTLAL
+369 IAKLSDTETSDTLAL
-384 ASDARAYAGISFP
+384 SPNARAYAGISFP

-441 VLSGMGDIH
+441 VLSGMGEIH

-546 AGYPVVNLAADLY
+546 AGFPMMGLSADLY
-559 DGSYHPVD
+559 DGSYHDVD
-567 SNEISFKLA
+567 SSEMSFKVA
-576 ARLAYK
+576 AGLAYK
-582 EGLPKAKPVLLEP
+582 ELVNADPVLLEP
-595 VGTLQVTVPDSLV
+595 VGELRVEVPGDDV
-608 GDVIG
+608 GDVMS

-622 LGMNPSEKK
+622 LGIDPSERKK
-631 SGYTVVEAD
+631 NWQTVVDE

-646 TDYTISL
+646 SDYTVAL
-653 RAMSQGRGSYDF
+653 RAITQGMGSY
-665 TVDRY
+665 TYRLVRY
-670 EEVPGAV
+670 EEVPAAA
-677 AQKVIAE
+677 AQKIIA
-684 ADKSDDE
+684 AAKSDAQE

>member
-50 DYDPEESRRGYS
+50 DYDPEEARRGYS

-85 LGFSGEVKE
+85 LGFAGEVKE

-298 SNAPAIFVFKTVAD
+298 SNEPAIFIFKTVAD

-369 IAKLSDTETADTLAL
+369 IAKLSDTETSDTLAL
-384 ASDARAYAGISFP
+384 SPNARAYAGISFP

-546 AGYPVVNLAADLY
+546 AGFPMMGLSADLY
-559 DGSYHPVD
+559 DGSYHDVD
-567 SNEISFKLA
+567 SSEMSFKVA
-576 ARLAYK
+576 AGLAYK
-582 EGLPKAKPVLLEP
+582 ELVNADPVLLEP
-595 VGTLQVTVPDSLV
+595 VGELRVEVPGDDV
-608 GDVIG
+608 GDVMS

-622 LGMNPSEKK
+622 LGIDPSERKK
-631 SGYTVVEAD
+631 NWQTVVAE

-646 TDYTISL
+646 SDYTVAL
-653 RAMSQGRGSYDF
+653 RAITQGMGSY
-665 TVDRY
+665 TYRPVRY
-670 EEVPGAV
+670 EEVPAAA
-677 AQKVIAE
+677 AQKIIA
-684 ADKSDDE
+684 AAKSDAQE